1 MEELAYEEKLNIRRE
16 RTFYGQEMV
25 SNSNTSRLLYINE
38 RNESFRIAQE
48 NIAKDIG

>member
-1 MEELAYEEKLNIRRE
+1 MKYKE

-25 SNSNTSRLLYINE
+25 SNSNIWRLLYINE